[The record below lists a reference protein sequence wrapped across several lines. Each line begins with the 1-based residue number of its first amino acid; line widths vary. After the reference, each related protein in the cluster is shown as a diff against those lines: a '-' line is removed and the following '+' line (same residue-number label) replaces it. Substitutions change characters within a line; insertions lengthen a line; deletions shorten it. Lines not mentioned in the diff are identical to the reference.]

1 MLNSILMLI
10 AGVGVFLFGIQT
22 FSSYVEKLS
31 GNKVRKKLNKFSSN
45 RFSAVGSGFIFTSL
59 LQSSAAG
66 IVIIAGFTSAGL
78 INIFQAFGL
87 TLGSSM
93 ASAVPNFLISF
104 TSFNITYFFAAL
116 AGVGAIILTLSK
128 KAVVKNIATA
138 IISFSLIFVGMRFI
152 GNGASY
158 FISETNFVGFF
169 NLLTNPLFAILIGLG
184 FTLITQSSLA
194 TIAVI
199 MTLVGTSAVAG
210 VIPVES
216 AIYMVYGAN
225 VGSSITTLIL
235 ISFSSNLDG
244 KRIGVLHLFYILLGA
259 IAFSLLSMTPWIQYL
274 FSWVAEPTFKIAFV
288 NLTFN
293 IVTASFV
300 IPFMQPLISLIRKI
314 IPSRQIGKN
323 PLIIDEFPN
332 EAPSITLAR
341 ANEKLVLFYDAII
354 SLYKRTANYILKDE
368 DNSQYKKL
376 FNDLTEYNVLI
387 NKYNI
392 YVIRISTN
400 DAYES
405 VNKEIE
411 VLLNII
417 KQVERINRNCIKT
430 ISILKIDNKKI
441 KLTDKL
447 IKFIEKETINTIEML
462 KDLKKLIVTNNSLK
476 DEECST
482 CYKNILKLSQDNS
495 QIKLTSKTFVIEMG
509 YNKSTTERNTSYI
522 ELMSYL
528 GLISNNILDILF
540 TIVGQVKNISG
551 KYEQLILENIPKD

>member
-10 AGVGVFLFGIQT
+10 AGIGVFLFGIQT

-31 GNKVRKKLNKFSSN
+31 GNKVRKELNKFSNN
-45 RFSAVGSGFIFTSL
+45 RFASIGSGFIFTSL
-59 LQSSAAG
+59 LQSSTAG
-66 IVIIAGFTSAGL
+66 IVMIAGFTSAGL

-93 ASAVPNFLISF
+93 ASAIPNFLISF
-104 TSFNITYFFAAL
+104 TTFNITYFFAAL
-116 AGVGAIILTLSK
+116 AGVGALILVFSK
-128 KAVVKNIATA
+128 SSVVKNIATA

-152 GNGASY
+152 GDGASF
-158 FISETNFVGFF
+158 FISGSAFVGFF
-169 NLLTNPLFAILIGLG
+169 DLLTNPFFAILIGIG

-199 MTLVGTSAVAG
+199 MTLVGTSAIAG

-216 AIYMVYGAN
+216 AVYMVYGAN
-225 VGSSITTLIL
+225 IGSAITTLIL

-244 KRIGVLHLFYILLGA
+244 KRVGVLHFFYVLLGV
-259 IAFSLLSMTPWIQYL
+259 IAFSLLSMTPWITYM

-293 IVTASFV
+293 IVTALLV
-300 IPFMQPLISLIRKI
+300 IPFMKPLISLIRKVM
-314 IPSRQIGKN
+314 PSRQIGKN
-323 PLIIDEFPN
+323 PLIIDEIPN

-354 SLYKRTANYILKDE
+354 SLYKRTSNYILKE
-368 DNSQYKKL
+368 DDTQYKKL

-392 YVIRISTN
+392 YVIRIATN

-411 VLLNII
+411 ILLNII
-417 KQVERINRNCIKT
+417 KQVERINRNCIKI
-430 ISILKIDNKKI
+430 ISALKTDDEKI
-441 KLTDKL
+441 KFTDKL
-447 IKFIEKETINTIEML
+447 IKFIENETENTIGML
-462 KDLKKLIVTNNSLK
+462 EDLKRLIGNNKSLK
-476 DEECST
+476 NKDCSS
-482 CYKNILKLSQDNS
+482 CYENILKLSQDNS

-509 YNKSTTERNTSYI
+509 YNKSTTKRNTSYI

-528 GLISNNILDILF
+528 GLISNNILDVLF
-540 TIVGQVKNISG
+540 TIVGQVKGVSPQ
-551 KYEQLILENIPKD
+551 YEQLILDNIPKE